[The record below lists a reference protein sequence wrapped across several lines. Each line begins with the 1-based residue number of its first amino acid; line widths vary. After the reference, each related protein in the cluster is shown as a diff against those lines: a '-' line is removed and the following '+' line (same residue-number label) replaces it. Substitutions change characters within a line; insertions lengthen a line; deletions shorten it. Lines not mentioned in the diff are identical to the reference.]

1 MAIQCNEINQN
12 VNYLLN
18 AFEDCSKLK
27 AADMQLLVELIAAV
41 NSCANGGAD
50 YNTLE
55 TDIYEPNTDQIVT
68 YPSNTFHSVSVVST
82 LGDFVLNGATYPS
95 GVTINIEYTTLNQ
108 QSFVFTAKAG
118 SRIVV
123 NYLIE
128 TI

>member
-41 NSCANGGAD
+41 NSCANGGTN

-55 TDIYEPNTDQIVT
+55 TDIYEPITDQTVI
-68 YPSNTFHSVSVVST
+68 YPANTFHSVSVVST
-82 LGDFVLNGATYPS
+82 LGSFVLNGATYPS

-108 QSFVFTAKAG
+108 QNFTFIVKGG
-118 SRIVV
+118 SRVVV